1 MGSEISFYFSIFLRR
16 FHYFALV
23 SLVVGAAGIAT
34 ALLLPTRYYTDAL
47 LLIEPPQIP
56 QDLAQSTYRINPQ
69 EQLQILQQEVL
80 TRANL
85 IEIASEN
92 NVFGAQ
98 RLHPDEVADRMRGA
112 TSFRISVGRDEA
124 SLFSI
129 GFEAGEPATTA
140 AVVNDLVTRVREI
153 SSTGRKSVAED
164 TKEYFEREVA
174 RLGADLAAK
183 SAAIL
188 EFKNSNIDALPDN
201 LNYQMARRDDLRARM
216 GDIDR
221 RVVALEQQR
230 ERLILVFNA
239 TGGAG
244 NGNRIA
250 LSPEQREL
258 QDLRAQ
264 LASAITIYSEDSP
277 RLQSLR
283 SRVER
288 LESLVAATAT
298 GDDGEA
304 TAVTM
309 LDVELSQIDNQVA
322 QLREEQGEIAKQIER
337 LEVNIEAT
345 PTNSIALE
353 TLERDYQNI
362 QNQYN
367 QTIERAAVAATGERI
382 ELSAK
387 AERIRVIN
395 PPVVPREPSSPNR
408 PLIAIGGVLA
418 GMLMGV
424 AAIVGLELLNR
435 SIRRPVDL
443 SRALGIVPIATLPV
457 LRTPGEIFRR
467 RTIMAGVI
475 MSSTAGIVAG
485 IVFLHTQVMPLDLMV
500 DLAVQR
506 MGG

>member
-23 SLVVGAAGIAT
+23 SIVVGAAGVAT

-56 QDLAQSTYRINPQ
+56 QDLAQSTYRINPL

-85 IEIASEN
+85 IEIANEN
-92 NVFGAQ
+92 RVFGEA
-98 RLHPDEVADRMRGA
+98 RMHPDDVADAMRSA

-124 SLFSI
+124 SLFTI
-129 GFEAGEPATTA
+129 GFEADNPATA
-140 AVVNDLVTRVREI
+140 AGVVNDLVTRVEEI
-153 SSTGRKSVAED
+153 SSQGRKGAAED
-164 TKEYFEREVA
+164 TKEYFDREVA

-188 EFKNSNIDALPDN
+188 EFKNANINALPDN
-201 LNYQMARRDDLRARM
+201 LNYQMGRRDDIRARIA
-216 GDIDR
+216 DIDR
-221 RVVALEQQR
+221 RIVEREQQR
-230 ERLILVFNA
+230 ARLILVFEA

-244 NGNRIA
+244 TGNRIA

-277 RLQSLR
+277 RLRSLR

-288 LESLVAATAT
+288 LESLVASTST
-298 GDDGEA
+298 GDDGA
-304 TAVTM
+304 TTAVTM
-309 LDVELSQIDNQVA
+309 LDVELDQIDNQMA
-322 QLREEQGEIAKQIER
+322 QLREEQVELLAEVER

-345 PTNSIALE
+345 PTNAIALE

-382 ELSAK
+382 ELLSK
-387 AERIRVIN
+387 GERISVIN
-395 PPVVPREPSSPNR
+395 PPVVPRDPSSPNR

-418 GMLMGV
+418 GMAMGL

-500 DLAVQR
+500 DLAVQQL
-506 MGG
+506 GG